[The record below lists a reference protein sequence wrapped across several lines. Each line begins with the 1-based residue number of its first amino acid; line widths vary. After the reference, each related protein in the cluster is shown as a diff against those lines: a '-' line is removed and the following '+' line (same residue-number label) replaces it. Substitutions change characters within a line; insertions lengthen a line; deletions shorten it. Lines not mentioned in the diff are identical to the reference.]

1 LTINPLDSPALFPVL
16 FLFAWLTIG
25 ALLSFLS
32 GWTALAQQF
41 RAESGPVGKE
51 LRGQVVSVGIVG
63 DKNVTY
69 VSVSDRGLYLRSHVL
84 FRFMRAPVLVP
95 WSEVKYV
102 SERKVL
108 WWRSYLVD
116 LAGITTIR
124 VKEGAFRAI
133 EGFLLGG
140 SATAARR
147 MEART

>member
-1 LTINPLDSPALFPVL
+1 PIKPFDSPVL
-16 FLFAWLTIG
+16 FAVLLVCLWLAAG
-25 ALLSFLS
+25 MLVSFLS

-41 RAESGPVGKE
+41 RADSGPVGKE
-51 LRGQVVSVGIVG
+51 LKGQVVSVGIVG

-108 WWRSYLVD
+108 WWRSYLID
-116 LAGITTIR
+116 LGGIARIR
-124 VKEGAFRAI
+124 LKEEAFRSI
-133 EGFLLGG
+133 ENFLVG
-140 SATAARR
+140 SSSREARR
-147 MEART
+147 TSAGA